1 MKTNEILRALRQ
13 SQKLM
18 QSDIAEKLGV
28 SLSSYQKYER
38 DKNCVMPSIEVLMR
52 IADYYGVSVDY
63 LLGREPPEQETIS
76 RLAGEFN
83 MSTLEK
89 KILEGYLDLPKN
101 VRGDFMEFLHKA
113 VLEVKEESAPDY
125 GPMRHSATLEELR
138 ASAESEKDA

>member
-1 MKTNEILRALRQ
+1 MKNNIKSLREKNNLTQKDCADIFGVTLRAWQ
-13 SQKLM
+13 TYEQ
-18 QSDIAEKLGV
+18 GV
-28 SLSSYQKYER
+28 SEPKYEMLC
-38 DKNCVMPSIEVLMR
+38 K
-52 IADYYGVSVDY
+52 IADYFDVTLDY

-83 MSTLEK
+83 MSALEK

-138 ASAESEKDA
+138 ADDNAEKDA

>member
-1 MKTNEILRALRQ
+1 MAINTMLKELRQ
-13 SQKLM
+13 KKGMTQ
-18 QSDIAEKLGV
+18 AEAAEFLGV
-28 SLSSYQKYER
+28 NLSSYQKYER
-38 DKNCVMPSIEVLMR
+38 SKNTIIPSIDVLVQ
-52 IADYYGVSVDY
+52 IADRYNITLDY
-63 LLGREPPEQETIS
+63 LLEREPPEQETIS

-83 MSTLEK
+83 MSALEK